1 MDEVVHDI
9 FGHEEITNKSK
20 VLEDVEDRQV
30 QLLLHM
36 QWRNLLNIYG
46 GAKIHLKFIYLI
58 MDP

>member
-1 MDEVVHDI
+1 MHDI